1 MLKRTKVCVLTIL
14 ASLLLTGQA
23 FAQEMSPL
31 TEELFRYH
39 RGQDIFFMLMLVAF
53 LMLFI
58 KRYQWG
64 VALITLLVLSVT
76 FPLYYAIRT
85 LVFGEA
91 GDIITIILAVVAAI
105 TLIIACGM
113 FLGQIK
119 TWHYIIVALLF
130 VPVYAFNEWFLFTYL
145 EGVADAGGSLLVHAF
160 AAYFGF
166 GVILALRNK
175 EVWDE
180 PVDSTVHSVSFVWLA
195 SMLLWMLWPSFTSA
209 LVDSAQVVPVMLV
222 TYMALMGSTLST
234 YILLSVIQKKI
245 DPLIFTY
252 AILAG
257 GVTIGST
264 IDLVG
269 PWAAFGIG
277 ALAGIVSTL
286 CFLYLHGALGKT
298 TGAMDLMGVHNLHGI
313 PGILGALL
321 AIPFVGVVQV
331 SAAAGTVVIALVGG
345 LVVGIIIKALGK
357 PVCSLDDDECFPMER
372 FRASATKIPPAGQN
386 TPPSVTM

>member
-1 MLKRTKVCVLTIL
+1 MNRRKLLGVSSAFLIVLLGAGRTL
-14 ASLLLTGQA
+14 
-23 FAQEMSPL
+23 AQEVSPL
-31 TEELFRYH
+31 AEELFRYH
-39 RGQDIFFMLMLVAF
+39 RGQDVFFMLMLVAF

-64 VALITLLVLSVT
+64 IALMTILVLSAS
-76 FPLYYAIRT
+76 FPLYFAVRT
-85 LVFGEA
+85 MYFGHS
-91 GDIITIILAVVAAI
+91 GDIVTIILGVVAAI
-105 TLIIACGM
+105 TLVIACGM

-119 TWHYIIVALLF
+119 TWHFLVVSVLF
-130 VPVYAFNEWFLFTYL
+130 VPAYAFNEWFLFTYL
-145 EGVADAGGSLLVHAF
+145 KGVADAGGSMLVHAF

-175 EVWDE
+175 EVQE
-180 PVDSTVHSVSFVWLA
+180 APMKATVHSVSFVWLA

-209 LVDSAQVVPVMLV
+209 LVAPDKVVSVMLV

-234 YILLSVIQKKI
+234 YVLLSAVQKKI

-269 PWAAFGIG
+269 PWVAFAIGI
-277 ALAGIVSTL
+277 LAGVVSTL
-286 CFLYLHGALGKT
+286 CFLYLHPALGKA
-298 TGAMDLMGVHNLHGI
+298 TGVFDVMGVHNLHGI

-321 AIPFVGVVQV
+321 AIPFAGTVQIT
-331 SAAAGTVVIALVGG
+331 AAAGTFIIALITGWVTG
-345 LVVGIIIKALGK
+345 VIVKALGK
-357 PVCSLDDDECFPMER
+357 PVCNLDDEECFPMTG
-372 FRASATKIPPAGQN
+372 FRTSA
-386 TPPSVTM
+386 